1 MANELPQRTS
11 FQGLILDF
19 AGVLTLDVLEVH
31 RTWCTGQGLA
41 PEAWRHTLNETEEGR
56 QLYAQLEVGQID
68 QAEWNLRTGLLLG
81 VSESENLM
89 GQAWGEVRASE
100 DMIGL
105 AKSARAA
112 GLKTALLSN
121 SFGLAPFNPYLE
133 LGVWDLFD
141 VHVVSE
147 IEGIA
152 KPDPAIYKLTLDR
165 LGLPGEACLFVDDH
179 ERNLPPAS
187 AIGITAVLGDGSS
200 ATAKHVASLLGLS
213 GPMA

>member
-1 MANELPQRTS
+1 MAHELPQHTP
-11 FQGLILDF
+11 FQALILDF

-31 RTWCTGQGLA
+31 RTWCTARGLA
-41 PEAWRHTLNETEEGR
+41 PEAWRHTLNENTEGR
-56 QLYAQLEVGQID
+56 RLYAQLEVGQID
-68 QAEWNLRTGLLLG
+68 QVEWNLRTGPLLG
-81 VSESENLM
+81 VADSENLM
-89 GQAWGEVRASE
+89 GQAWGAVRASE
-100 DMIGL
+100 DMIRL

-133 LGVWDLFD
+133 LGIWDLFD

-152 KPDPAIYKLTLDR
+152 KPNPAIYQLTLDR

-179 ERNLPPAS
+179 ERNLPPA
-187 AIGITAVLGDGSS
+187 ADIGITTVLGDGSS
-200 ATAKHVASLLGLS
+200 ATAARVADLLGLNIT
-213 GPMA
+213 AA